1 MTNRGFTTLGIVM
14 KRKNIGEAD
23 RLVTLLTRQEGK
35 LVVRVSGVR
44 KAASKRRSHLELFNT
59 IKSQV
64 IEAKGIPVL
73 AQTELVHDRSHLKT
87 RLKLLRIAY
96 HLTEVTD
103 HLTEERAVHPEVF
116 DLLDRALS
124 SINIDIWEQESRL
137 VTAFEEKL
145 LRLLGFGVP
154 SIPTRQHIE
163 EIAQK
168 KLRSQ
173 DILKSG

>member
-1 MTNRGFTTLGIVM
+1 MRSSLTTLAIVF
-14 KRKNIGEAD
+14 KRKKIGEAD
-23 RLVTLLTRQEGK
+23 RLITLLTRQEGK
-35 LVVRVSGVR
+35 LVVRAKGVR
-44 KAASKRRSHLELFNT
+44 KATSKRRSHLELFNT

-64 IEAKGIPVL
+64 IEGNGIPVL
-73 AQTELVHDRSHLKT
+73 AQTEMVRDRSHLKT

-103 HLTEERAVHPEVF
+103 RLTEERAPHVEVF

-124 SINIDIWEQESRL
+124 SVSSKIWENENRL
-137 VTAFEEKL
+137 VSAFEEKL

-168 KLRSQ
+168 RLRSQ
-173 DILKSG
+173 DILKPD